1 MKEEV
6 AFELGSFYANAGILG
21 LIRMLE
27 YDHKKSEGKYRFVGP
42 VLYVDKEYLLDT
54 DLTELFMQTLINE
67 EQNTGKYPK
76 FVNKLK
82 ELYEILR
89 TRSLEKKEQNT
100 LERLLDD
107 EVGLSSKSY
116 KGAYQMLKDKNHYT
130 IDLYDLIDD
139 LKNEKDL
146 KSEENLLSE
155 IIAILEDDEV
165 SKYLFF
171 RELAYNRIQIFW
183 DSVSFLNRND
193 SKKDMK
199 EVHYKKFE
207 KPLKE
212 YLSCALKKTICCE
225 ECGELISDKEKC
237 NYSYLKGTTADI
249 KRKTND
255 FWNYKVNSWVCPKCN
270 FLFSLMPLGFSRYQ
284 STFLFVNIN
293 QDVQRLKNV
302 NASDIKKSE
311 DDWKK
316 QNQDKLLNLIDK
328 ESSSLKNIEVIEAGV
343 YDNRYLIHL
352 IRKESL
358 EIMKDNE
365 KNLVSLLSMP
375 RIRIN
380 NEYINL
386 YKEVMSNI
394 LNLKDNYLLIYR
406 VLKEQI
412 YSNMSVYPAW
422 LILKIQFNISLKR
435 KESDHMLTEKD
446 IDSMNFLGQQL
457 QQAIFESKKTDD
469 RKVLHS
475 LSYKLLNAVRI
486 GDIDTFCNIVLRT
499 CASYDAPV
507 PVLLMKAIKNHE
519 NFADLANAYLI
530 GLEYTKK
537 DNSSQNEEKKEGVN
551 I

>member
-1 MKEEV
+1 MVKN
-6 AFELGSFYANAGILG
+6 L
-21 LIRMLE
+21 
-27 YDHKKSEGKYRFVGP
+27 
-42 VLYVDKEYLLDT
+42 
-54 DLTELFMQTLINE
+54 
-67 EQNTGKYPK
+67 
-76 FVNKLK
+76 
-82 ELYEILR
+82 
-89 TRSLEKKEQNT
+89 KKEKNLE
-100 LERLLDD
+100 LER
-107 EVGLSSKSY
+107 
-116 KGAYQMLKDKNHYT
+116 
-130 IDLYDLIDD
+130 
-139 LKNEKDL
+139 
-146 KSEENLLSE
+146 NLLNQ
-155 IIAILEDDEV
+155 ILTILEDNAV
-165 SKYLFF
+165 RKYLFF
-171 RELAYNRIQIFW
+171 REIAYSRIQRFW

-193 SKKDMK
+193 AKKDMK

-207 KPLKE
+207 QPFKE
-212 YLSCALKKTICCE
+212 YISSTSNRMFLCE
-225 ECGELISDKEKC
+225 ECGDLISAKEKC
-237 NYSYLKGTTADI
+237 SYSYLKGTTADI
-249 KRKTND
+249 KKKKND
-255 FWNYKVNSWVCPKCN
+255 FWNYEVNSWVCPKCA

-293 QDVQRLKNV
+293 QDVERLKNV

-311 DDWKK
+311 ENWKE

-343 YDNRYLIHL
+343 YDNRYLIYL

-375 RIRIN
+375 RIRIH

-386 YKEVMSNI
+386 YKEVMNNI

-435 KESDHMLTEKD
+435 KESDYMLTEKD

-537 DNSSQNEEKKEGVN
+537 DSSNQNEEKKEGVN

>member
-27 YDHKKSEGKYRFVGP
+27 YDHKKSEGRYRFAGP
-42 VLYVDKEYLLDT
+42 ILYVDKEYLLDT
-54 DLTELFMQTLINE
+54 DLTELFMRSFISLEQDTGKFPRIYEGLKNMYAILQERALEKE
-67 EQNTGKYPK
+67 EQNTFIEFLNALCANSYQGAYSI
-76 FVNKLK
+76 LK
-82 ELYEILR
+82 E
-89 TRSLEKKEQNT
+89 
-100 LERLLDD
+100 
-107 EVGLSSKSY
+107 
-116 KGAYQMLKDKNHYT
+116 KNKYSVN
-130 IDLYDLIDD
+130 LYDLIKD
-139 LKNEKDL
+139 LKKEKDL
-146 KSEENLLSE
+146 ELTKNLLHQ
-155 IIAILEDDEV
+155 ILTILEEDEV
-165 SKYLFF
+165 YKYLFF
-171 RELAYNRIQIFW
+171 RELAYSRIQKFW
-183 DSVSFLNRND
+183 DSTSFLNRNNA
-193 SKKDMK
+193 KKDMK
-199 EVHYKKFE
+199 EVHYLAFE
-207 KPLKE
+207 KPFKE
-212 YLSCALKKTICCE
+212 YLSSISKSTICCE

-237 NYSYLKGTTADI
+237 NYSYLKGTTADTS
-249 KRKTND
+249 RKKND

-302 NASDIKKSE
+302 NASDIKKNE

-316 QNQDKLLNLIDK
+316 QNQDKLLNLVDK

-365 KNLVSLLSMP
+365 KNLVSLLSMS

-386 YKEVMSNI
+386 YKEVMNNI

-406 VLKEQI
+406 VLKEEI

-446 IDSMNFLGQQL
+446 LDSMNYLGRQL

-519 NFADLANAYLI
+519 NFVDLANAYLI
-530 GLEYTKK
+530 GLEYTKN
-537 DNSSQNEEKKEGVN
+537 DNLNQDKEKKEEVN

>member
-27 YDHKKSEGKYRFVGP
+27 YDHKKSEGKYRLVGP

-54 DLTELFMQTLINE
+54 DLTELFMQTLISLEQDTGKFSRIYDGLKNIYELLQERTLEKE
-67 EQNTGKYPK
+67 EQNK
-76 FVNKLK
+76 FMELLNGLCSNSYQGAYNILK
-82 ELYEILR
+82 E
-89 TRSLEKKEQNT
+89 
-100 LERLLDD
+100 
-107 EVGLSSKSY
+107 
-116 KGAYQMLKDKNHYT
+116 KNNYSV
-130 IDLYDLIDD
+130 DLYDLI
-139 LKNEKDL
+139 KDL
-146 KSEENLLSE
+146 KKEKNLELEKNLLNQ
-155 IIAILEDDEV
+155 ILTILEDDTV
-165 SKYLFF
+165 RKYLFF
-171 RELAYNRIQIFW
+171 RELAYSRIQKFW
-183 DSVSFLNRND
+183 DSVSFLNRNNA
-193 SKKDMK
+193 KKDMK
-199 EVHYKKFE
+199 EVHCDVFE
-207 KPLKE
+207 KPFKE
-212 YLSCALKKTICCE
+212 YLSSASKRTVCCE

-237 NYSYLKGTTADI
+237 NYSYLKGTTADTS
-249 KRKTND
+249 RKKND

-293 QDVQRLKNV
+293 QDAQRLKNV
-302 NASDIKKSE
+302 NAADIKQSE

-375 RIRIN
+375 RIQIN

-386 YKEVMSNI
+386 YKEVMNNI
-394 LNLKDNYLLIYR
+394 LSLKDNYLLIYR
-406 VLKEQI
+406 VLKERI

-486 GDIDTFCNIVLRT
+486 GDIDTFINIVLRS
-499 CASYDAPV
+499 CASYDAPI
-507 PVLLMKAIKNHE
+507 PILLMKAIKNHE
-519 NFADLANAYLI
+519 NFADLANAYLM
-530 GLEYTKK
+530 GLEYTKRDDLK
-537 DNSSQNEEKKEGVN
+537 QINEKKEGVN

>member
-21 LIRMLE
+21 LVRMLE
-27 YDHKKSEGKYRFVGP
+27 CDYKKSEGKYRFDGP
-42 VLYVDKEYLLDT
+42 LLYIDKEYLLDT
-54 DLTELFMQTLINE
+54 DLTELFMQTLISLEQDTGKFPRIYDGLKNIYELLQERTLEKE
-67 EQNTGKYPK
+67 EQNK
-76 FVNKLK
+76 FMELLNGLCSNSYQGAYNILK
-82 ELYEILR
+82 E
-89 TRSLEKKEQNT
+89 
-100 LERLLDD
+100 
-107 EVGLSSKSY
+107 
-116 KGAYQMLKDKNHYT
+116 KNNYSE
-130 IDLYDLIDD
+130 DLYDLV
-139 LKNEKDL
+139 KDL
-146 KSEENLLSE
+146 KKEKNLESEKNLLNQ
-155 IIAILEDDEV
+155 ILTILENDEV
-165 SKYLFF
+165 HKYLFF
-171 RELAYNRIQIFW
+171 RELAYSRIQEFW
-183 DSVSFLNRND
+183 DSVSFLNRNNA
-193 SKKDMK
+193 KKDMK
-199 EVHYKKFE
+199 EVHSDAFE
-207 KPLKE
+207 KPFKE
-212 YLSCALKKTICCE
+212 YLSSISKRDICCE

-237 NYSYLKGTTADI
+237 NYSYLKGTTADTS
-249 KRKTND
+249 RKKND

-270 FLFSLMPLGFSRYQ
+270 FLFSLMPLGFSKYQ

-316 QNQDKLLNLIDK
+316 QNQEKLLNLIDK

-486 GDIDTFCNIVLRT
+486 GDIDAFCNIVLRT